1 MARRGALDDDDDSDD
16 SKPTSLEFRPFSARV
31 DGPVPKKVDD
41 RTLPVGT
48 ASRSAEVV
56 EGFTL
61 TFGNRRER
69 VTDGQAQLG
78 SDPGNAIVIADAT
91 VSRIHCEVRVEADN
105 RVVVRDL
112 GSTNGTFVDG
122 VRVREAFL
130 KSGARLK
137 LGAAEVRFELD
148 GQRHVVEVSSA
159 DRFGELVGSS
169 SAIRRVFTMLER
181 AAATDSTL
189 ILEGETGT
197 GKTRAAST
205 LHALSARADK
215 PFLVVDC
222 GALPPSLLE
231 AELFGHEKGAFTGA
245 TTRRLGVF
253 EEAEGGTVLLDEI
266 GELPLELQPR
276 LLRVLEER
284 QIKRLGQNRMTP
296 IDVRILAA
304 THRDLR
310 QEVNAGRFRSDLY
323 FRLAVLRVAMPALR
337 ERAEDLPAIAE
348 ALLTQLGASRRTHS
362 GLFRTEFLEGLAG
375 SSWPG
380 NVRELRNYLERCML
394 FDEPAP
400 LTEDTASPSAAG
412 AKVADAT
419 FALPLSAGRQR
430 VVEQFEREYLVRLL
444 ARHGGS
450 VSKAAPEAEV
460 DRVYLY
466 RLLRKY
472 GLKASGR

>member
-1 MARRGALDDDDDSDD
+1 MEDDDAEASR
-16 SKPTSLEFRPFSARV
+16 PTSLELRPFSQSGPIPRAR
-31 DGPVPKKVDD
+31 PDD

-48 ASRSAEVV
+48 ASRVVPTV

-61 TFGNRRER
+61 SWGDVRTRM
-69 VTDGQAQLG
+69 TDGQAQLG
-78 SDPGNAIVIADAT
+78 SDPANSFPVTDVT
-91 VSRIHCEVRVEADN
+91 VSRIHCEIRIEPDN

-137 LGAAEVRFELD
+137 LGTAEVRFALE
-148 GQRHVVEVSSA
+148 GKHHVVEVSQA
-159 DRFGELVGSS
+159 TQFGELVGTSS
-169 SAIRRVFTMLER
+169 SIRRVFALLER
-181 AAATDSTL
+181 AAHTDSTL

-205 LHALSARADK
+205 LHALSPRAGR

-222 GALPPSLLE
+222 GALPPTLLE

-245 TTRRLGVF
+245 HVRRLGVF

-266 GELPLELQPR
+266 GELPLEFQPR

-296 IDVRILAA
+296 IDVRVLAA

-310 QEVNAGRFRSDLY
+310 QEVNIGRFRSDLY
-323 FRLAVLRVAMPALR
+323 FRLAVLRVTMPALR
-337 ERAEDLPAIAE
+337 ERPEDLAAVAE
-348 ALLTQLGASRRTHS
+348 ALLAQLGATPSTHS
-362 GLFRTEFLEGLAG
+362 ALFAEAFLESLARAT
-375 SSWPG
+375 WPG

-394 FDEPAP
+394 FDEVAP
-400 LTEDTASPSAAG
+400 MGDQAPEQRAEQAEE
-412 AKVADAT
+412 T
-419 FALPLSAGRQR
+419 FALPLPAARQR
-430 VVEQFEREYLVRLL
+430 VIENFEREYLQRLL
-444 ARHGGS
+444 DRHGGS
-450 VSKAAPEAEV
+450 VSKAAPVAEV

-466 RLLRKY
+466 RLMRKY
-472 GLKASGR
+472 GLKAGAR